1 MAIVSAEKPN
11 KERIYLAC
19 SRSNLDLGIIARLYK
34 LRWSVELF
42 HREFKSYLGFEDA
55 GLTRFEA
62 IHAHVLWVYLAYLLL
77 PLLTSDLESGGL
89 LARKQHL
96 QKLIR
101 KEEMGKILKLNG
113 RFDSKEAV
121 KAYCSQVKEELDAA

>member
-19 SRSNLDLGIIARLYK
+19 SRSNLDPGIIARLYK

-42 HREFKSYLGFEDA
+42 HREIKSYLGFENA
-55 GLTRFEA
+55 GLVRFEA
-62 IHAHVLWVYLAYLLL
+62 IHSHVLWVYLAYLLL
-77 PLLTSDLESGGL
+77 PQLTADLESGGV

-96 QKLIR
+96 QKQVR
-101 KEEMGKILKLNG
+101 KEEMGQILKLNC
-113 RFDSKEAV
+113 RFDSNEAV
-121 KAYCSQVKEELDAA
+121 RSYCSQVKEELEAA

>member
-1 MAIVSAEKPN
+1 MRYAW
-11 KERIYLAC
+11 
-19 SRSNLDLGIIARLYK
+19 DT
-34 LRWSVELF
+34 ELF
-42 HREFKSYLGFEDA
+42 HREVKSYLGFEDA

-62 IHAHVLWVYLAYLLL
+62 IHSHVLWVYSAYLLF
-77 PLLTSDLESGGL
+77 PQLTPDLEFGGL

-101 KEEMGKILKLNG
+101 KEEMGQILKLNC

-121 KAYCSQVKEELDAA
+121 RIYCSQVKAELEAA